1 MLTSKNPAK
10 SRPLSANVKRLMRL
24 ARASPEN
31 EKVQKSGRQFSVK
44 DLACCSK
51 QGSLFMEAASMGFS
65 MEDFAPLYMTSQVAG
80 IFDVYFSTSNGVDN
94 NDLFSL
100 MQVPM
105 LLKSP
110 ETVVEALYWID
121 DIIERAQEG
130 ENKSLLVSRAY
141 DAEKLRLPP
150 ALEALPEEP
159 NRNEDDLAYAYWLGY
174 IYRCE
179 CLMHEESSRMVYG
192 AFTEGIMREA
202 YKRLLESPMGE
213 RDLVD
218 SATDICGELDRLLVE
233 KLWPEKQ
240 KRQQEKQ
247 EKECLRKGSG
257 VKNKTLCGKRKEVHM
272 QQGSKKTGSGRE
284 AGGQGG

>member
-1 MLTSKNPAK
+1 MQTSKNPAK

-94 NDLFSL
+94 NDLFGL

-159 NRNEDDLAYAYWLGY
+159 NRNVDDLAYAYWLGY

-192 AFTEGIMREA
+192 AITEAIMREA
-202 YKRLLESPMGE
+202 YKKMLELSRNIQLPDSEDKRCIIPEMSGILPKFFADEQEQITQILQYNKRLP
-213 RDLVD
+213 
-218 SATDICGELDRLLVE
+218 
-233 KLWPEKQ
+233 
-240 KRQQEKQ
+240 QEI
-247 EKECLRKGSG
+247 LSYPVLADNMR
-257 VKNKTLCGKRKEVHM
+257 
-272 QQGSKKTGSGRE
+272 
-284 AGGQGG
+284 